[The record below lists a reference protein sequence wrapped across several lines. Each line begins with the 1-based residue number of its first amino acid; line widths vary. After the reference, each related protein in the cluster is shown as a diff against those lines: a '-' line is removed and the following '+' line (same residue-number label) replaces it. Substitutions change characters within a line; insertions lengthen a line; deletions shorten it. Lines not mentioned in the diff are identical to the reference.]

1 MRKTKNFPFKE
12 EDILFEVRT
21 VNEIEE
27 SFLTPYRNEVQ
38 FESFGKAL
46 EEYLRRTR
54 EYYYETHHLVIRSK
68 NPIKESEAGFEVVIT
83 NRDKG
88 KVYAG
93 VYVNKEI
100 IENNAMEMLRRI
112 REIVKGV

>member
-46 EEYLRRTR
+46 EEYLRR
-54 EYYYETHHLVIRSK
+54 
-68 NPIKESEAGFEVVIT
+68 EAGFEVVIT

-100 IENNAMEMLRRI
+100 IENNTMEMLRQI